1 MLVWYMSA
9 GVKERKKTG
18 TGHSSTVQDRL
29 SSMARLQVCQGI
41 HSVSLLSV
49 LSFFFLVAS
58 KLMNV

>member
-1 MLVWYMSA
+1 MSA